1 MLSRD
6 VGRMTSR
13 IYPLILFLLLVGPV
27 WAAPVAQPARPAAE
41 NAAPISFT
49 AVKGPPGACGPGCD
63 RWIAAEGKIDNGA
76 AARFRKFL
84 KQIGDIS
91 LPIYLHSPG
100 GNLEQALAIGSM
112 LRERKF
118 VARVGRTIVEE
129 CGFEAQ
135 DGDVCV
141 KLKQSGRELHGE
153 VWTRGATCNSACPY
167 LILGAVTREIAP
179 DAFLAVHSPHVIL
192 NFTGGVP
199 TREMRAK
206 ALEQA
211 MTRSDGMV
219 SAYLKKMGVAQG
231 LLAAARAV
239 RFEDMHVLTREEIAG
254 FGIDPRRRVETP
266 WVFEQ
271 FSRGLVYKTASE
283 RVGEAGA
290 FRTTRIQLFCIDANQ
305 YELHFQRQP
314 LPPGT
319 SEPRIKLAFGTG
331 SVDFLYPPRK
341 EQGDKGQEKTQE
353 TWAMRLS
360 AGQAAMLASSPQ
372 LTIVDKVGTGGQPTT
387 TDRFDGAELRA
398 PLLRLMAT
406 CPPRNLGLARSL
418 NNSPTPSFARSSN

>member
-1 MLSRD
+1 MLSCD
-6 VGRMTSR
+6 VGRLTSR
-13 IYPLILFLLLVGPV
+13 IIMLILSVLLFGPA
-27 WAAPVAQPARPAAE
+27 WAAPMAQPARPVAE

-49 AVKGPPGACGPGCD
+49 VVKGPPGACGPGCD
-63 RWIAAEGKIDNGA
+63 RWIAAEGKIDNAA
-76 AARFRKFL
+76 AARFRRFL

-100 GNLEQALAIGSM
+100 GNLEQALAIGNM

-135 DGDVCV
+135 DGEVCV
-141 KLKQSGRELHGE
+141 RLKQSGRELHGE

-167 LILGAVTREIAP
+167 LILGAANREIAP

-192 NFTGGVP
+192 NFTGGAP

-211 MTRSDGMV
+211 MTRSDVMV
-219 SAYLKKMGVAQG
+219 SAYLKKMGVDQG

-254 FGIDPRRRVETP
+254 FGIDPRQRVETA
-266 WVFEQ
+266 WTFEQ
-271 FSRGLVYKTASE
+271 FNRSLVYKTASE
-283 RVGEAGA
+283 RAGDGSA
-290 FRTTRIQLFCIDANQ
+290 FRTTRMQLFCIDANQ
-305 YELHFQRQP
+305 YELHFQRP
-314 LPPGT
+314 LLPPGA

-331 SVDFLYPPRK
+331 SVDFLYPPR
-341 EQGDKGQEKTQE
+341 
-353 TWAMRLS
+353 
-360 AGQAAMLASSPQ
+360 
-372 LTIVDKVGTGGQPTT
+372 
-387 TDRFDGAELRA
+387 
-398 PLLRLMAT
+398 
-406 CPPRNLGLARSL
+406 
-418 NNSPTPSFARSSN
+418 

>member
-1 MLSRD
+1 
-6 VGRMTSR
+6 MTSR
-13 IYPLILFLLLVGPV
+13 IIMLILFLPLFGAVR
-27 WAAPVAQPARPAAE
+27 AAPLTQPAHPVAE

-49 AVKGPPGACGPGCD
+49 VVKGPSGACGPGCN
-63 RWIAAEGKIDNGA
+63 RWIAAEGKIDNAA
-76 AARFRKFL
+76 AARFRRFL

-100 GNLEQALAIGSM
+100 GNLEQALAIGNM

-135 DGDVCV
+135 DGEVCV
-141 KLKQSGRELHGE
+141 RLKQSGRELHGE

-167 LILGAVTREIAP
+167 LILGAANREIAP

-192 NFTGGVP
+192 NFTGGAP

-211 MTRSDGMV
+211 MTRSDVMV
-219 SAYLKKMGVAQG
+219 SAYLKKMGVDQG

-254 FGIDPRRRVETP
+254 FGIDPRQRVETA
-266 WVFEQ
+266 WTFEQ
-271 FSRGLVYKTASE
+271 FNRSLVYKTASE
-283 RVGEAGA
+283 RAGDGSA
-290 FRTTRIQLFCIDANQ
+290 FRTTRMQLFCIDANQ
-305 YELHFQRQP
+305 YELHFQRP
-314 LPPGT
+314 LLPPGA

-341 EQGDKGQEKTQE
+341 EQGQEKGQE
-353 TWAMRLS
+353 TWAMRIS
-360 AGQAAMLASSPQ
+360 VGQAAVLASSPQ
-372 LTIVDKVGTGGQPTT
+372 LTIVDKVGTAGKPAA

-406 CPPRNLGLARSL
+406 CPPRNPGLARSL
-418 NNSPTPSFARSSN
+418 TNGSTPNLARSSN